1 MARKST
7 APRGYKVTKARSP
20 GVHVARTPN
29 PQPLLHAV
37 DNGPTVCVDPSPYI
51 SGGRD
56 PGWGPHLDGFLSRNR
71 EALAAIGAEP
81 LVVAGRNGIRLEL
94 KPGHSAGAVPLR
106 SPVSGQVAGGFVVSP
121 RFGWPGVG
129 RVLAATGWGSGP
141 QFLTQPL
148 VPGSGREVP
157 PWVLAGP
164 VLQRLT
170 DLLSHLKP
178 GYQERIEV
186 RTHPRG
192 QIQWP
197 TYIAKQMATGRW
209 HHLPCKFSELGTDSR
224 LRQTIRWTLERIRLD
239 LAATGGS
246 DPMALILATLA
257 MHLLDQVADV
267 PSRRPYRGELER
279 NLGAGP
285 LTSAVVREGL
295 RAISWIVDER
305 GLGGGRSSD
314 GLAWTLQLETLWER
328 YVEKFARSDAA
339 LSGGRVRVGRLG
351 ETTVPLPWDHRSH
364 RAIGHLIPDIIVET
378 PNGIEIIDAKY
389 KAHFADLDV
398 AGWNAF
404 TEDAKESL
412 RADVHQVLAYAAVCG
427 DVANIKATLVYPV
440 SVGLYDEL
448 QLRSQHIVSAS
459 IPVGTRLKQLR
470 LRALPFAG
478 LN

>member
-1 MARKST
+1 MARRAT
-7 APRGYKVTKARSP
+7 AGRGPRVSRARAS
-20 GVHVARTPN
+20 GVHVAQTPK

-37 DNGPTVCVDPSPYI
+37 DNGPPVFVDPAPYI
-51 SGGRD
+51 SAARD
-56 PGWGPHLDGFLSRNR
+56 PGWGPHLDSFLARNR
-71 EALAAIGAEP
+71 EALSALGAEP
-81 LVVAGRNGIRLEL
+81 LVVAGRNGMRLEI

-106 SPVSGQVAGGFVVSP
+106 SPVTGQVTGGVIVSP

-164 VLQRLT
+164 VLQRLN

-192 QIQWP
+192 QIQWAA
-197 TYIAKQMATGRW
+197 YIANQMATGRW
-209 HHLPCKFSELGTDSR
+209 HHLPCKFSELGADSR
-224 LRQTIRWTLERIRLD
+224 LRQTIRWTLERVRLD
-239 LAATGGS
+239 LAATGGG
-246 DPMALILATLA
+246 DPMALLLAAAA

-267 PSRRPYRGELER
+267 PSRRPHRGELER
-279 NLGAGP
+279 NFGAGP
-285 LTSAVVREGL
+285 LTSVVLREGL
-295 RAISWIVDER
+295 RAIGWIVDER

-314 GLAWTLQLETLWER
+314 GLAWALPLETLWER
-328 YVEKFARSDAA
+328 YVERFARAEAS
-339 LSGGRVRVGRLG
+339 LTGGRVRVGRLG

-364 RAIGHLIPDIIVET
+364 RAIGHLIPDIVVEN

-412 RADVHQVLAYAAVCG
+412 RADVHQVLAYAAVSG
-427 DVANIKATLVYPV
+427 DATNVTATLVYPV
-440 SVGLYDEL
+440 SAGLYDEL

-470 LRALPFAG
+470 LRALPFSG

>member
-1 MARKST
+1 MARKATSRRGSKV
-7 APRGYKVTKARSP
+7 PRARASE
-20 GVHVARTPN
+20 VHFARTPN

-37 DNGPTVCVDPSPYI
+37 DNGPTVCVDPTPYI

-81 LVVAGRNGIRLEL
+81 HVVAGRNGIRLEL
-94 KPGHSAGAVPLR
+94 KPGHSAGAVPLC
-106 SPVSGQVAGGFVVSP
+106 SPVSGQVAGGLVVSP

-164 VLQRLT
+164 VLQRLN

-192 QIQWP
+192 QIQWSA
-197 TYIAKQMATGRW
+197 YIANQMATGRW
-209 HHLPCKFSELGTDSR
+209 HHLPCKFSEIGTDSR

-285 LTSAVVREGL
+285 LASAVLREGL
-295 RAISWIVDER
+295 RAIGWIVDER

-314 GLAWTLQLETLWER
+314 GLAWTLPLETLWER
-328 YVEKFARSDAA
+328 YVEKFARSEAS

-364 RAIGHLIPDIIVET
+364 RAIGHLIPDFIVE
-378 PNGIEIIDAKY
+378 NRNWVEIIDAKY

-427 DVANIKATLVYPV
+427 DVTNVTATLVYPV
-440 SVGLYDEL
+440 SAVLYDEL
-448 QLRSQHIVSAS
+448 NLRSQHIVSAS
-459 IPVGTRLKQLR
+459 IPVGTRVKQLR
-470 LRALPFAG
+470 LRALPFSG

>member
-1 MARKST
+1 MARRATTGQRPK
-7 APRGYKVTKARSP
+7 APKVRIS
-20 GVHVARTPN
+20 GVHVAQTPT
-29 PQPLLHAV
+29 PQPLLHAL
-37 DNGPTVCVDPSPYI
+37 DNGPPVCVDPAPYI
-51 SGGRD
+51 AGGRD
-56 PGWGPHLDGFLSRNR
+56 PGWGPHLDGFLARNR

-81 LVVAGRNGIRLEL
+81 LIVAGREGMRLEI
-94 KPGHSAGAVPLR
+94 KPGQAAGAIPLR
-106 SPVSGQVAGGFVVSP
+106 SPVTGHVAGGVIIAP
-121 RFGWPGVG
+121 RFGWAGVG

-164 VLQRLT
+164 VLQRLN
-170 DLLSHLKP
+170 DLLAHLKP
-178 GYQERIEV
+178 GYQERTEI
-186 RTHPRG
+186 RMHPRG

-197 TYIAKQMATGRW
+197 TYFAKKMATGRW
-209 HHLPCKFSELGTDSR
+209 HHLPCKFSELGADSR
-224 LRQTIRWTLERIRLD
+224 LRQTIRWTLERIRHD
-239 LAATGGS
+239 LASTGGS

-279 NLGAGP
+279 NFGAGP
-285 LTSAVVREGL
+285 LTSVVLREGL
-295 RAISWIVDER
+295 RAIGWIVDER

-314 GLAWTLQLETLWER
+314 GLAWALPLERLWER
-328 YVEKFARSDAA
+328 YVEKLARNEA
-339 LSGGRVRVGRLG
+339 LQTGGRVRVGRLG

-364 RAIGHLIPDIIVET
+364 RAIGHLIPDIVVE
-378 PNGIEIIDAKY
+378 NAQGVEIIDAKY

-427 DVANIKATLVYPV
+427 DVTNVTATLVYPV
-440 SVGLYDEL
+440 SIGLYDEL
-448 QLRSQHIVSAS
+448 HLRSQHIVSAS

-470 LRALPFAG
+470 LRALPFSG